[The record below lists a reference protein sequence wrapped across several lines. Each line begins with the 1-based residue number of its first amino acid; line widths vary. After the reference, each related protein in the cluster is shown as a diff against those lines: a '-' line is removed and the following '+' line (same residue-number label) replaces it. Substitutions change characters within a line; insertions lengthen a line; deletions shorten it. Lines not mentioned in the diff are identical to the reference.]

1 MNSRALEKAFRR
13 VCAAAKRRKLP
24 DLEESTSY
32 GTPALKV
39 RNKLVIRIK
48 DEDTVVIMCPIEEK
62 EILMAG
68 APDIYFETAHYSGW
82 PAVLARLSQLKNEE
96 LQHRLEKAWRYR
108 APKRVVA
115 RFDRQG
121 DPK

>member
-13 VCAAAKRRKLP
+13 VRAAAKRRKLP

-48 DEDTVVIMCPIEEK
+48 DEDTVVIMCPLEEK

-82 PAVLARLSQLKNEE
+82 PAILARLSQLKDEE

-121 DPK
+121 DTK